1 MGFWREEWVKIK
13 FCQTITKLEWALP
26 FKFQMIIVVS
36 LEQDMMNL
44 PLEATAILIIS
55 AECLT
60 GKSNSP
66 VTEAPEPSFFLFT
79 LNTRIV
85 FPFAKAVIKALQY
98 NKRYNEC
105 SWRKYFHP
113 LLPSS
118 YFWFFSFTAI
128 NSINSNLNLLW

>member
-1 MGFWREEWVKIK
+1 MGFWREEGVNIK

-98 NKRYNEC
+98 NKLYNEC
-105 SWRKYFHP
+105 SWRKYFSP
-113 LLPSS
+113 FTPKFLFSILLFHC
-118 YFWFFSFTAI
+118 YKFH
-128 NSINSNLNLLW
+128 